1 MRGVPWSP
9 EAPLALG
16 YVPQGDTR
24 GQRLERK
31 GEVSRRATDPRSLR
45 AAPRP
50 RPREQQEKEAPARG
64 PPAPSGRAGRRLRL
78 GLRAFRTRHVLSER
92 SRGARWAPV
101 SP

>member
-45 AAPRP
+45 AAPH
-50 RPREQQEKEAPARG
+50 
-64 PPAPSGRAGRRLRL
+64 PPAPAPENSKRRCRRVGRRLRL
-78 GLRAFRTRHVLSER
+78 GARAAGSVC
-92 SRGARWAPV
+92 G
-101 SP
+101 

>member
-31 GEVSRRATDPRSLR
+31 GDVSRRATDPRSLR
-45 AAPRP
+45 AAP
-50 RPREQQEKEAPARG
+50 APAPENSKR
-64 PPAPSGRAGRRLRL
+64 RCRRVGRRLRL
-78 GLRAFRTRHVLSER
+78 GARAAGSV
-92 SRGARWAPV
+92 WAPGPPAP
-101 SP
+101 SAAESFSQTARPE

>member
-31 GEVSRRATDPRSLR
+31 GQVSRRATDPRSFT
-45 AAPRP
+45 
-50 RPREQQEKEAPARG
+50 RG
-64 PPAPSGRAGRRLRL
+64 PPAPAPAPENSKRRCRRVGRRLHL
-78 GLRAFRTRHVLSER
+78 
-92 SRGARWAPV
+92 GARAAGSV
-101 SP
+101 CG

>member
-31 GEVSRRATDPRSLR
+31 GEESRRATDPRSLR
-45 AAPRP
+45 AAPQPPPPPP
-50 RPREQQEKEAPARG
+50 RTAKEGAGVWAAGSVWAPG
-64 PPAPSGRAGRRLRL
+64 PPAPSAAEG
-78 GLRAFRTRHVLSER
+78 FSQT
-92 SRGARWAPV
+92 ARPE
-101 SP
+101 